1 MKGLSIASVFL
12 IILIPLIASAQEFTL
27 SELARIAIKTS
38 ERIKITEEDLYI
50 AEREKD
56 RALAVLWPRLSIFGS
71 HTRYSEKR
79 GEDGFILQPEYSN
92 SWGLRLS
99 QSFSLGGKEL
109 IAYGI
114 ARDSIRKGTYN
125 LDSVREDY
133 LMEVTRLYFELLK
146 AKKAVEIAE
155 TNVKR
160 LIKHRDASR
169 KRLEIGEV
177 TKTALL
183 RAEAELAG
191 AEAELLR
198 AKNNHSIA
206 KANLERVVGFGD
218 DFDIK
223 EERYP
228 ISIEP
233 LIKDCPIN
241 PLDCL
246 REIALRERSELKTIG
261 VQLEMAKDEVRYAKG
276 SYWPNISIE
285 GVYLR
290 EESEPSPTFS
300 IDKRIYG
307 VLRLDFPFFEGG
319 LRRAEVSQARARLRQ
334 VEYNISDLKER
345 IALDVES
352 AYLNYQTTSGVLES
366 NRAKHRYA
374 LDNFNA
380 VSKQF
385 EFGLVDSL
393 DVIDANTLLSTT
405 ERELANA
412 EYDRQLSIMRLRHAI
427 GLLSESLLKEHAQ
440 NSAEGGKGSD

>member
-1 MKGLSIASVFL
+1 MKRLSIIFV
-12 IILIPLIASAQEFTL
+12 ILCIFMPHMVYAQGFTL
-27 SELARIAIKTS
+27 SELARMAIGTS
-38 ERIKITEEDLYI
+38 ERIKVAEEDLYI
-50 AEREKD
+50 TEKERD

-71 HTRYSEKR
+71 HTRYSEKMDK
-79 GEDGFILQPEYSN
+79 DGFILQPDYSN

-99 QSFSLGGKEL
+99 QSFSLGGREL
-109 IAYGI
+109 IAYRI
-114 ARDSIRKGTYN
+114 AKESIRKGMHS

-146 AKKAVEIAE
+146 AKRAVEIADA
-155 TNVKR
+155 NVKR
-160 LIKHRDASR
+160 LIRHRDASR

-177 TKTALL
+177 TRTALL

-191 AEAELLR
+191 AEAELLK
-198 AKNNHSIA
+198 AQNSLSIA
-206 KANLERVVGFGD
+206 KANLQSAVGLEE
-218 DFDIK
+218 DFDIN
-223 EERYP
+223 EEGIP
-228 ISIEP
+228 TTIEP

-246 REIALRERSELKTIG
+246 KEIALRERAEIMSMD
-261 VQLEMAKDEVRYAKG
+261 VQLEIAKDEVRYVKG
-276 SYWPNISIE
+276 SYFPNLSIE
-285 GVYLR
+285 GVYLK

-300 IDKRIYG
+300 IDKRVYG
-307 VLRLDFPFFEGG
+307 VLRFDFPFFEGG
-319 LRRAEVSQARARLRQ
+319 LRRAEVSQARARFRQ
-334 VEYNISDLKER
+334 VEYNISEMKKR

-352 AYLNYQTTSGVLES
+352 AYLNYQTALGVLES
-366 NRAKHRYA
+366 NKAKQKYA

-412 EYDRQLSIMRLRHAI
+412 EYDHQLSIMRLRHAL
-427 GLLSESLLKEHAQ
+427 GLLSDDLLNEPAG
-440 NSAEGGKGSD
+440 ALTD